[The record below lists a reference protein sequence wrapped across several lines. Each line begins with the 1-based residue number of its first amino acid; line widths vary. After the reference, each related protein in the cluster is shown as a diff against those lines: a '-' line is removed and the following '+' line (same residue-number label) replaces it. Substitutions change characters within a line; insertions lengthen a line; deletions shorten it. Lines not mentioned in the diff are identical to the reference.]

1 MPITFSSG
9 PAKAANYPAEPTLLW
24 PGGHKELELPGVS
37 LEAKGKTDDP
47 TLLIPDTAI
56 ALKN

>member
-1 MPITFSSG
+1 MRITFSSE
-9 PAKAANYPAEPTLLW
+9 PAKPANYPAEPTLLW
-24 PGGHKELELPGVS
+24 PGGQKGLELPGVS
-37 LEAKGKTDDP
+37 LEAKRKKDDP